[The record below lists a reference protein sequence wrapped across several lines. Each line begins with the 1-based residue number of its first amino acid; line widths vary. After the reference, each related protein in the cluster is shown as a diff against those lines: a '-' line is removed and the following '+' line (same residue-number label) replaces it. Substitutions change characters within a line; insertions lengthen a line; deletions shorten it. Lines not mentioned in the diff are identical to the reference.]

1 MIYILSPISEESCA
15 KLPMRKAVSLLQV
28 FSSIKLDSWT
38 CEQGLVSTS
47 PRMEELEKKWVRRV
61 RPKDRGVWSFPMN
74 SPRSEGHLSLSPS
87 HLHVL
92 RTHEAAFPSVTRCWR
107 TSHLDQSLKNE
118 TRYWLK
124 VFQCPC
130 ALPKSRKE
138 RNPQQLD
145 IMDSPSP
152 SCPYHFTHSLIIL
165 LRLKSTFLSLN
176 IPRCS
181 LWRIFQSHKSFH

>member
-1 MIYILSPISEESCA
+1 MCKVTDE
-15 KLPMRKAVSLLQV
+15 KGRKFTASIFFNKIGLLNV
-28 FSSIKLDSWT
+28 WT
-38 CEQGLVSTS
+38 RTCVKYFPKNGRVGK
-47 PRMEELEKKWVRRV
+47 KKWVRRV

-74 SPRSEGHLSLSPS
+74 SPRSEGHLSLSPR

-107 TSHLDQSLKNE
+107 TSYLDQPLKTKRDTDWTFSSVPVLSQNLE
-118 TRYWLK
+118 R
-124 VFQCPC
+124 
-130 ALPKSRKE
+130 E

-176 IPRCS
+176 IPRCG
-181 LWRIFQSHKSFH
+181 LWRIFQSHKSFR